1 MVSVGSKLSAATIA
15 LALLVTAG
23 IYVKLSAYQRENLIS
38 SKELAASAVTR
49 LFADSC
55 AAPVVFNDDPA
66 INEALSTLGRNQEI
80 QGATVWSVDSTGHI
94 KQKLGEL
101 ARHTNTIDAPTSL
114 PSAVTIERHPDRVVL
129 NSPVRDQNGQS
140 VAVATITF
148 SLARENAAI
157 ADVERRTLLVSV
169 GVAIGLTVVLMF
181 MARLAIVRPLAK
193 LVVAAKKFEQG
204 GSGEVDVHTND
215 EIGRLASAFRSMGTA
230 IRQREE
236 RINARNRD
244 MRLVLDNVGQ
254 GFITLDLEGTMSDEH
269 SKIVDEW
276 FGVPKGAMAFWD
288 YLSRVDP
295 IKGQW
300 FQLGW
305 ASLRE
310 NILPLALSLD
320 QLPRVVQKDA
330 QTFELAYRPILRG
343 DQPDKTI
350 VVITDVTSRIER
362 ERAEQQQR
370 EMMSIF
376 HHILSDRLALEE
388 FFTEATMLV
397 DTIVGSN
404 GADHGLITRH
414 VHTLKGNCSLFGL
427 ESVATFCHNLEDRMK
442 ESPEPIGYKE
452 KEALRTLW
460 SKVLEVRSQLARA
473 ESFVELD
480 REEYESFTEDLRRR
494 TDHAALSATVAAWKF
509 EPAGKR
515 FALLG
520 DQLQRLS
527 TRLGRAKIIVTS
539 EATQLRLPA
548 RKWGPFWSAFAH
560 VIRNAV
566 DHGIE
571 TTEERQ
577 RAGKPEQATVMLG
590 IARENQNVVVT
601 IRDDGRGIDWERIA
615 TVAQERGMPHETKA
629 QLEEA
634 LFTDGVSSREHVTD
648 VSGRGVGLGAVRAMV
663 RQMGGRIELES
674 QLGKGTTF
682 RFVMPQAMLTDD
694 GPPRRQGS
702 LPDAAR
708 WAPGGDRQPPGP
720 VRAAG

>member
-15 LALLVTAG
+15 LALVVTAG
-23 IYVKLSAYQRENLIS
+23 IYVQLSRYQRENLIS

-66 INEALSTLGRNQEI
+66 INEALATLGRNQEI
-80 QGATVWSVDSTGHI
+80 QGASVWSVDRSGHI

-101 ARHTNTIDAPTSL
+101 SRHTNVVDAPSSV
-114 PSAVTIERHPDRVVL
+114 PAAVTLERHPDRVVL
-129 NSPVRDQNGQS
+129 NSPVRDQNGQA

-169 GVAIGLTVVLMF
+169 GVAIGLTIVLMF
-181 MARLAIVRPLAK
+181 MARMAIVRPLAK
-193 LVVAAKKFEQG
+193 LVVAAKKFEEG
-204 GSGEVDVHTND
+204 GAGEVDVHTND

-236 RINARNRD
+236 RINSRNRD

-276 FGVPKGAMAFWD
+276 FGVPSGAMTFWD

-295 IKGQW
+295 IKAQW

-305 ASLRE
+305 SSLRE
-310 NILPLALSLD
+310 DILPLSLSLD
-320 QLPRVVQKDA
+320 QLPRVVQSDR

-343 DQPDKTI
+343 DRLDKTI
-350 VVITDVTSRIER
+350 VVITDVTAKVER
-362 ERAEQQQR
+362 ERAEQAQR

-388 FFTEATMLV
+388 FFIEASTLV
-397 DTIVGSN
+397 DAILASN
-404 GADHGLITRH
+404 GTDHGLITRH
-414 VHTLKGNCSLFGL
+414 VHTLKGNCALFGV
-427 ESVATFCHNLEDRMK
+427 ESMARFCHDLEDRMK

-452 KEALRTLW
+452 KEALRALW
-460 SKVLEVRSQLARA
+460 SKVLDVRSQLARG
-473 ESFVELD
+473 ESFIELD
-480 REEYESFTEDLRRR
+480 REEYDMFMEELRRR
-494 TDHAALSATVAAWKF
+494 ADHGALAATAASWRF
-509 EPAGKR
+509 EPAAKR
-515 FALLG
+515 IALLG
-520 DQLQRLS
+520 EQVQRLAN
-527 TRLGRAKIIVTS
+527 RLGRAKVLIAGD
-539 EATQLRLPA
+539 ATLLRLPP

-560 VIRNAV
+560 VVRNAV

-571 TTEERQ
+571 TTEERL
-577 RAGKPEQATVMLG
+577 RAGKPEQATVTL
-590 IARENQNVVVT
+590 NVVRDGQHAVVT
-601 IRDDGRGIDWERIA
+601 ISDDGRGIDWERIA
-615 TVAQERGMPHETKA
+615 TVAQERGLAHDTRA
-629 QLEEA
+629 DLEEA
-634 LFTDGVSSREHVTD
+634 LFSDGVSSRMDVTEI
-648 VSGRGVGLGAVRAMV
+648 SGRGVGLGAMRALV
-663 RQMGGRIELES
+663 RQLGGRIELES

-682 RFVMPQAMLTDD
+682 RFFMPQAMLMDD
-694 GPPRRQGS
+694 GGPRRQAS

-708 WAPGGDRQPPGP
+708 WAPGSERKPSGP

>member
-15 LALLVTAG
+15 LALVVTAG
-23 IYVKLSAYQRENLIS
+23 IYVQLSRYQRENLLS

-66 INEALSTLGRNQEI
+66 INEALSTLGRNEEI
-80 QGATVWSVDSTGHI
+80 QGASVWSVDRAGHI
-94 KQKLGEL
+94 KQKLAEL
-101 ARHTNTIDAPTSL
+101 SRKSNTIDAPTSL
-114 PSAVTIERHPDRVVL
+114 PSTVTLERHPDRVVL

-140 VAVATITF
+140 VAVVTITF

-169 GVAIGLTVVLMF
+169 GVALGLTVVLMF

-193 LVVAAKKFEQG
+193 LVVAAKKFEEG
-204 GSGEVDVHTND
+204 GAGDVDVHTND

-295 IKGQW
+295 AKAQW

-310 NILPLALSLD
+310 NVLPLALSLD
-320 QLPRVVQKDA
+320 QLPRVVHKDE
-330 QTFELAYRPILRG
+330 QTFELVYRPILRG
-343 DQPDKTI
+343 DQLDKTI
-350 VVITDVTSRIER
+350 VVITDVTSRVER
-362 ERAEQQQR
+362 ERAEQAQR

-388 FFTEATMLV
+388 FFNEATMLV
-397 DTIVGSN
+397 DSIVSSN
-404 GADHGLITRH
+404 GGDHGLITRH
-414 VHTLKGNCSLFGL
+414 VHTLKGNCALFGI
-427 ESVATFCHNLEDRMK
+427 ESVASFCHTLEDRMK
-442 ESPEPIGYKE
+442 ESSEPIGYKE
-452 KEALRTLW
+452 KEALRALW
-460 SKVLEVRSQLARA
+460 NKVRDVRAQLAQG
-473 ESFVELD
+473 EDFIELD
-480 REEYESFTEDLRRR
+480 LEEYDNFLEELRRR
-494 TDHAALSATVAAWKF
+494 PDATALAATVASWKF
-509 EPAGKR
+509 EPARKR
-515 FALLG
+515 IALLG
-520 DQLQRLS
+520 DQVQRLA
-527 TRLGRAKIIVTS
+527 TRLGRAKVTVAS
-539 EATQLRLPA
+539 EATLLRLPT

-571 TTEERQ
+571 TTDERL
-577 RAGKPEQATVMLG
+577 RAGKPEHATVTLG
-590 IARENQNVVVT
+590 VAREGQHAVVT

-615 TVAQERGMPHETKA
+615 TVAQERGLPHDTRA
-629 QLEEA
+629 DLEEA
-634 LFTDGVSSREHVTD
+634 LFADGITSRMDVTD

-663 RQMGGRIELES
+663 RQLGGRIELES

-682 RFVMPQAMLTDD
+682 RFMMPQAMLTDD
-694 GPPRRQGS
+694 GTPRRQGS
-702 LPDAAR
+702 LPDGR
-708 WAPGGDRQPPGP
+708 WSSGPDRKGP
-720 VRAAG
+720 VRVAG

>member
-15 LALLVTAG
+15 LALVVTAG
-23 IYVKLSAYQRENLIS
+23 IYVQLSSYQRENLLS
-38 SKELAASAVTR
+38 AKELAASAVTR

-66 INEALSTLGRNQEI
+66 INEALATLGRNQEI
-80 QGATVWSVDSTGHI
+80 QGASVWSVDRTGHI

-101 ARHTNTIDAPTSL
+101 ARNTNVQDAPSTV
-114 PSAVTIERHPDRVVL
+114 PSAVTFERHPDRVVL
-129 NSPVRDQNGQS
+129 NSPVRDQNGQA

-181 MARLAIVRPLAK
+181 MARMAIVRPLAK
-193 LVVAAKKFEQG
+193 LVVAAKKFEEG
-204 GSGEVDVHTND
+204 GAGEVDVHTND
-215 EIGRLASAFRSMGTA
+215 EIGRLASAFRSMGTS

-236 RINARNRD
+236 RINSRNRD

-254 GFITLDLEGTMSDEH
+254 GFITLDLEGGISDEH

-276 FGVPKGAMAFWD
+276 FGVPKGAMRFWD
-288 YLSRVDP
+288 YLSRIDP
-295 IKGQW
+295 VKGQW

-305 ASLRE
+305 ESLRE
-310 NILPLALSLD
+310 NILPLALYLD

-343 DQPDKTI
+343 DQLDKII
-350 VVITDVTSRIER
+350 VVITDVTARVER
-362 ERAEQQQR
+362 ERAERAQR

-388 FFTEATMLV
+388 FFVEANTLV
-397 DTIVGSN
+397 DAIVASDGT
-404 GADHGLITRH
+404 DHGLITRH
-414 VHTLKGNCSLFGL
+414 VHTLKGNCALFGI
-427 ESVATFCHNLEDRMK
+427 ESIATFCHDLEDRMK

-452 KEALRTLW
+452 KEALRSLW
-460 SKVLEVRSQLARA
+460 SKVLDVRAQLARGD
-473 ESFVELD
+473 SFIELD
-480 REEYESFTEDLRRR
+480 REEYDSFLEELRRR
-494 TDHAALSATVAAWKF
+494 ADHAALAATAASWRF
-509 EPAGKR
+509 EPAAKR
-515 FALLG
+515 LALLG
-520 DQLQRLS
+520 DQVERLA
-527 TRLGRAKIIVTS
+527 TRLGRAKVKVTG
-539 EATQLRLPA
+539 EATLLRLPP

-571 TTEERQ
+571 TTEERL
-577 RAGKPEQATVMLG
+577 RAGKPEQATVTLG
-590 IARENQNVVVT
+590 VARDAQHAVVT
-601 IRDDGRGIDWERIA
+601 ISDDGRGIDWERIA
-615 TVAQERGMPHETKA
+615 TVAQERGLPHDTKA
-629 QLEEA
+629 DLEEA
-634 LFTDGVSSREHVTD
+634 LFTDGVTSRMEVTD
-648 VSGRGVGLGAVRAMV
+648 VSGRGVGLGAVRALV
-663 RQMGGRIELES
+663 RQLGGRIELES

-682 RFVMPQAMLTDD
+682 RFIMPQAMLTDD
-694 GPPRRQGS
+694 GAPRRQGS
-702 LPDAAR
+702 LPDAGR
-708 WAPGGDRQPPGP
+708 WPSGPERKPGP

>member
-15 LALLVTAG
+15 LALVVTAG
-23 IYVKLSAYQRENLIS
+23 IYVQLSRYQRENLLS
-38 SKELAASAVTR
+38 AKELAASAVTR

-80 QGATVWSVDSTGHI
+80 QGASVWSVDRTGHI

-101 ARHTNTIDAPTSL
+101 ARNTNVLDAPSSL
-114 PSAVTIERHPDRVVL
+114 PSAVTLERHPDRVVL
-129 NSPVRDQNGQS
+129 NSPVRDQTGQA

-169 GVAIGLTVVLMF
+169 GVAIGLTIVLMF
-181 MARLAIVRPLAK
+181 MARMAIVRPLAK
-193 LVVAAKKFEQG
+193 LVVAAKKFEEG
-204 GSGEVDVHTND
+204 GAGEVDVHTND

-236 RINARNRD
+236 RINSRNRD

-254 GFITLDLEGTMSDEH
+254 GFITLDLDGNMSDEH

-276 FGVPKGAMAFWD
+276 FGVPKGAMPFWD

-295 IKGQW
+295 AKGQW
-300 FQLGW
+300 FHLGW

-310 NILPLALSLD
+310 DILPLSLSLD
-320 QLPRVVQKDA
+320 QLPRVVHKEG

-343 DQPDKTI
+343 DQLDKTI
-350 VVITDVTSRIER
+350 VVITDVTSKVER
-362 ERAEQQQR
+362 ERAEQAQR

-388 FFTEATMLV
+388 FFTEASMLV
-397 DTIVGSN
+397 DAIVGSD
-404 GADHGLITRH
+404 GTDHGLVTRH
-414 VHTLKGNCSLFGL
+414 AHTLKGNCALFGI
-427 ESVATFCHNLEDRMK
+427 ESVATFCHALEDRMK

-452 KEALRTLW
+452 KEALRSLW
-460 SKVLEVRSQLARA
+460 KKVLDVRAQLARG
-473 ESFVELD
+473 ESFIELD
-480 REEYESFTEDLRRR
+480 REEYDNFLEELRRR
-494 TDHAALSATVAAWKF
+494 ADHGALAATAASWRF
-509 EPAGKR
+509 EPAAKR
-515 FALLG
+515 IALLG
-520 DQLQRLS
+520 DQVQRLA
-527 TRLGRAKIIVTS
+527 TRLGRAKVIVTGQ
-539 EATQLRLPA
+539 ATLLRLPP

-571 TTEERQ
+571 TTEERR
-577 RAGKPEQATVMLG
+577 RAGKPEHATVTLG
-590 IARENQNVVVT
+590 VAHDGQHAVVT
-601 IRDDGRGIDWERIA
+601 ISDDGRGIDWERIA
-615 TVAQERGMPHETKA
+615 TVAQERGLPHDTKA
-629 QLEEA
+629 ELEEA
-634 LFTDGVSSREHVTD
+634 LFADGVSSRTD
-648 VSGRGVGLGAVRAMV
+648 VTEISGRGVGLGAVRALV
-663 RQMGGRIELES
+663 RQLGGRIELES

-682 RFVMPQAMLTDD
+682 RFVMPQAMLMDD
-694 GPPRRQGS
+694 GAQRRQGS
-702 LPDAAR
+702 LPDAGR
-708 WAPGGDRQPPGP
+708 WPAGPERKPSGP

>member
-15 LALLVTAG
+15 LALVVTAG
-23 IYVKLSAYQRENLIS
+23 IYVKLSAYQRENLLS

-66 INEALSTLGRNQEI
+66 INEALATLGRNQEI
-80 QGATVWSVDSTGHI
+80 QSATVWSVDKAGHI

-101 ARHTNTIDAPTSL
+101 ARNTNTIDAPKSL

-129 NSPVRDQNGQS
+129 NSPVRDQNGQA

-148 SLARENAAI
+148 SLERENAAI

-181 MARLAIVRPLAK
+181 MARMAIVRPLAK
-193 LVVAAKKFEQG
+193 LVIAAKKFEEG
-204 GSGEVDVHTND
+204 GAGEVDVHTND

-254 GFITLDLEGTMSDEH
+254 GFITLDLEGAMSDEH
-269 SKIVDEW
+269 SKIVDDW
-276 FGVPKGAMAFWD
+276 FGVPEGAMPFWD

-295 IKGQW
+295 AKGQW

-310 NILPLALSLD
+310 NVLPLALSLD
-320 QLPRVVQKDA
+320 QLPRVVQKDT
-330 QTFELAYRPILRG
+330 QTFELAYRPILRD
-343 DQPDKTI
+343 DQVDKTI
-350 VVITDVTSRIER
+350 VVITDVTSRVER
-362 ERAEQQQR
+362 ERAERAQR

-388 FFTEATMLV
+388 FFNEATTLV
-397 DTIVGSN
+397 DAIIGS
-404 GADHGLITRH
+404 GGSDHGLITRH
-414 VHTLKGNCSLFGL
+414 VHTLKGNCALFGI
-427 ESVATFCHNLEDRMK
+427 ESVATFCHDLEDRMK
-442 ESPEPIGYKE
+442 ESPEPMGYKE
-452 KEALRTLW
+452 KEALRALW
-460 SKVLEVRSQLARA
+460 GKVLEVRAQLARG
-473 ESFVELD
+473 ESFIELD
-480 REEYESFTEDLRRR
+480 HEEYENFQEELRRR
-494 TDHAALSATVAAWKF
+494 TDHIALAATVAAWKF

-515 FALLG
+515 IALLG
-520 DQLQRLS
+520 DQVQRLG
-527 TRLGRAKIIVTS
+527 TRLGRAKIMVVS
-539 EATQLRLPA
+539 EATPLRLPA

-571 TTEERQ
+571 TTDERVQ
-577 RAGKPEQATVMLG
+577 AGKPQYATVTMG
-590 IARENQNVVVT
+590 IARDAQHVIVT

-615 TVAQERGMPHETKA
+615 TVAQERGLPHETKA
-629 QLEEA
+629 ELEEA
-634 LFTDGVSSREHVTD
+634 LFADGVTSRTSVTD
-648 VSGRGVGLGAVRAMV
+648 VSGRGVGLGAMRALV
-663 RQMGGRIELES
+663 RQLGGRIELETE
-674 QLGKGTTF
+674 LGKGTTF

-694 GPPRRQGS
+694 GAPRRQGS
-702 LPDAAR
+702 LPDASR
-708 WAPGGDRQPPGP
+708 FAPGAERKGP
-720 VRAAG
+720 VRVAG

>member
-15 LALLVTAG
+15 LALVVTAG

-66 INEALSTLGRNQEI
+66 INEALATLGRNQEI
-80 QGATVWSVDSTGHI
+80 QAATVWSVDRTGHVR
-94 KQKLGEL
+94 QKLGEL
-101 ARHTNTIDAPTSL
+101 SRNAQAIDAPTSL
-114 PSAVTIERHPDRVVL
+114 PSSVTVERHPDRVVL
-129 NSPVRDQNGQS
+129 NSPVRDQNGQA

-193 LVVAAKKFEQG
+193 LVLAAKKFEEG
-204 GSGEVDVHTND
+204 GAGEVDVHTND

-254 GFITLDLEGTMSDEH
+254 GFITLDVEGTMSDEH

-276 FGVPKGAMAFWD
+276 FGAPNGAMPFWD

-295 IKGQW
+295 AKGQW

-305 ASLRE
+305 SSLRE

-320 QLPRVVQKDA
+320 QLPRVVHNEE

-343 DQPDKTI
+343 DQLDKTI
-350 VVITDVTSRIER
+350 VVITDVTSRVER
-362 ERAEQQQR
+362 ERAEQAQR

-388 FFTEATMLV
+388 FFHEATGLV
-397 DTIVGSN
+397 DSVVASN
-404 GADHGLITRH
+404 GTDHGLITRH
-414 VHTLKGNCSLFGL
+414 VHTLKGNCALFGL
-427 ESVATFCHNLEDRMK
+427 ESMANFCHTLEDRMK

-460 SKVLEVRSQLARA
+460 NKVLAVRAKLDRGD
-473 ESFVELD
+473 SFIELD
-480 REEYESFTEDLRRR
+480 REEYDNFLEELRRR
-494 TDHAALSATVAAWKF
+494 TDHGALTATAMAWKF
-509 EPAGKR
+509 EPAAKR
-515 FALLG
+515 IALLG
-520 DQLQRLS
+520 DQVQHLAS
-527 TRLGRAKIIVTS
+527 RLGRAKVTIAS
-539 EATQLRLPA
+539 EATLLRLPA

-571 TTEERQ
+571 TTDERQ
-577 RAGKPEQATVMLG
+577 RAGKPEQATVTLG
-590 IARENQNVVVT
+590 VARDGQHVLVS
-601 IRDDGRGIDWERIA
+601 IRDDGRGIDWGKIA
-615 TVAQERGMPHETKA
+615 AVAEERGLPHATRA
-629 QLEEA
+629 DLEEA
-634 LFTDGVSSREHVTD
+634 LFADGVTSRSDVTE
-648 VSGRGVGLGAVRAMV
+648 VSGRGIGLGAMRALV
-663 RQMGGRIELES
+663 RQLGGRIEVES
-674 QLGKGTTF
+674 QPGKGTTF

-694 GPPRRQGS
+694 GAPRRQGS
-702 LPDAAR
+702 LPDAGR
-708 WAPGGDRQPPGP
+708 WSSGPERKPTGP
-720 VRAAG
+720 VRVAG